1 MADIGR
7 HCRCTTPM
15 REVDVYRLSEMIGK
29 TVVSVDSGEKLG
41 TISDAL
47 LEPGE
52 VRLMGLVVGHG
63 ILGKEHVLPLEDV
76 QTVGR
81 DTVLARTDER
91 LIDPR
96 DWRAREVETTRTS
109 TLRGRPV
116 VSGAGERLGQVT
128 DLLVDEQTGAFGG
141 LEVETRS
148 FGGLRHH
155 RSVIPSTPTPRI
167 GKDAIV
173 VPEQA
178 VSHGSDSPVR
188 EERDG
193 YRVDREDLRPK
204 PARDEE
210 LPRVNRIIERIRGYV
225 ARSPSCERDSRAV
238 HR

>member
-1 MADIGR
+1 
-7 HCRCTTPM
+7 
-15 REVDVYRLSEMIGK
+15 VYRLSDMIGK

-63 ILGKEHVLPLEDV
+63 MLGKEHVLPLEDV

-81 DTVLARTDER
+81 DTVLARTHEH

-96 DWRAREVETTRTS
+96 EWKARDVDTTRTS

-116 VSGAGERLGQVT
+116 VSGAGERLGQVR

-141 LEVETRS
+141 LEVESRS

-155 RSVIPSTPTPRI
+155 RSVIPSSPIPRI
-167 GKDAIV
+167 GRDAIV
-173 VPEQA
+173 VPE
-178 VSHGSDSPVR
+178 
-188 EERDG
+188 E
-193 YRVDREDLRPK
+193 
-204 PARDEE
+204 
-210 LPRVNRIIERIRGYV
+210 
-225 ARSPSCERDSRAV
+225 SPSMAPHSALSQDSETYHREPGISPPERTRYDDRPLDL
-238 HR
+238 HDHTR